1 MRNEQYRTYDRK
13 RSYRQ
18 VVVLDEEGID
28 RILEQSPSDARYFVG
43 VFVWPPAELEGSEL
57 RLCGAM
63 PGDLYRAATPL
74 IKSSVAPTVRRHTF
88 GLAPINAVKTRVK

>member
-43 VFVWPPAELEGSEL
+43 VFVWPPAELEKEVSSGSAG
-57 RLCGAM
+57 LCPA
-63 PGDLYRAATPL
+63 
-74 IKSSVAPTVRRHTF
+74 ISTVRQHH
-88 GLAPINAVKTRVK
+88 